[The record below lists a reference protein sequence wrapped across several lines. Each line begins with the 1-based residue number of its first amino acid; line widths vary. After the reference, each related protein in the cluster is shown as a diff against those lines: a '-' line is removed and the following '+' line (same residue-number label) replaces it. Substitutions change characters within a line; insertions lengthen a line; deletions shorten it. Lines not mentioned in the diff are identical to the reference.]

1 MEQKIFIKGKNAQ
14 EVIALKSKYGQKAKI
29 IVGGT
34 DVMVNV
40 NSLIE
45 SPECFLYIGE
55 EVFKYIEKK
64 DGDIVIGAAT
74 TLSEI
79 LKSDLIEAELPLM
92 KTVVSQIACLSIRNR
107 ATIGGNLCNASP
119 AADTAVPLLALN
131 AKAVLVSEKGS
142 RIVSMD
148 EFFAGPHKTVL
159 EDDEIL
165 KEIIVPVKEDVIF
178 AYKKLGRRKAESLSV
193 VSVCIAVAKENG
205 ICKEAKIALGAV
217 APRPVLAKKAAMFLQ
232 GKALDDALIE
242 QVSEQ
247 IEAEITPID
256 DQRGTR
262 YFRTRASK
270 TIVKNLLKEI
280 GGKGEKQC
288 KN

>member
-1 MEQKIFIKGKNAQ
+1 MKEKIFIKGKNAQ
-14 EVIALKSKYGQKAKI
+14 EVIALKSKYGQKANI
-29 IVGGT
+29 IAGGT
-34 DVMVNV
+34 DVMVKV
-40 NSLIE
+40 NSLME

-55 EVFKYIEKK
+55 EVFKYIKKK

-79 LKSDLIEAELPLM
+79 LESDLIEAELPLM
-92 KTVVSQIACLSIRNR
+92 KTVVSQIACLAIRNR

-119 AADTAVPLLALN
+119 AADTAVPLLAFD
-131 AKAVLVSEKGS
+131 AKAVLVSERGC
-142 RIVSMD
+142 RTVAMD
-148 EFFAGPHKTVL
+148 EFFVGPGKTIL

-165 KEIIVPVKEDVIF
+165 KEIVIPLKENVV
-178 AYKKLGRRKAESLSV
+178 AVYKKLGRRKAETLSV
-193 VSVCIAVAKENG
+193 VSVCIAVVKENG

-217 APRPVLAKKAAMFLQ
+217 APRPVLASKAAMFLQ

-247 IEAEITPID
+247 IESEISPID
-256 DQRGTR
+256 DQRSTR

-270 TIVKNLLKEI
+270 TIVKILLKEI
-280 GGKGEKQC
+280 GE
-288 KN
+288 

>member
-1 MEQKIFIKGKNAQ
+1 MEGKKFIKGKNVQ

-34 DVMVNV
+34 DVMVRV
-40 NSLIE
+40 NSLME

-55 EVFKYIEKK
+55 AGLKYIEKK
-64 DGDIVIGAAT
+64 NGDIVIGAAT
-74 TLSEI
+74 TLSGI
-79 LKSDLIEAELPLM
+79 LKSDLIEAELPVM
-92 KTVVSQIACLSIRNR
+92 KTVVSQIASTAIRNT
-107 ATIGGNLCNASP
+107 ASIGGNLCNASP
-119 AADTAVPLLALN
+119 AADTAVPLMAFD
-131 AKAVLVSEKGS
+131 AKVVLVSERGD
-142 RIVSMD
+142 RTVAMD
-148 EFFAGPHKTVL
+148 EFFVGPGKTIL

-165 KEIIVPVKEDVIF
+165 KEIVIPVKENVVV

-193 VSVCIAVAKENG
+193 VSVCIAVVKENG

-217 APRPVLAKKAAMFLQ
+217 APRPVLASKAAMFLQ

-242 QVSEQ
+242 QASEQ
-247 IEAEITPID
+247 IEPEISPID

-262 YFRTRASK
+262 YIRIRSSK

-280 GGKGEKQC
+280 GK
-288 KN
+288 